1 MFIPE
6 SCVLPS
12 LINLLLWYMHISQ
25 YYSCHPDRCWYP
37 CDKKCIESYDT
48 AYSDCLKRGANM
60 CLSPQQ
66 DFTMNY
72 ISTMYLSILYWPP
85 TIQKLIDTYF
95 LHDIHCSE
103 RLEYF
108 CILKS
113 CWRWS
118 CASDGLRSS
127 VTDRYLFLNYIC
139 LSICLSYARLVLVSL
154 TWYSVNTVKW

>member
-1 MFIPE
+1 MWCNCIHQHRAWMFKPE
-6 SCVLPS
+6 GSVLPS
-12 LINLLLWYMHISQ
+12 LIQLLLWYMHISQ
-25 YYSCHPDRCWYP
+25 YYSCHPDCCWYP
-37 CDKKCIESYDT
+37 CDKNCIESNDT

-72 ISTMYLSILYWPP
+72 IPTMYLSILYWPP
-85 TIQKLIDTYF
+85 TIQKLIDTSL

-113 CWRWS
+113 CWQWS
-118 CASDGLRSS
+118 CASDGLRSN
-127 VTDRYLFLNYIC
+127 VTDRYLFLNCIC
-139 LSICLSYARLVLVSL
+139 LSIC
-154 TWYSVNTVKW
+154 